1 MKYANNRHIMK
12 IRLEV
17 EVEAVIEANS
27 TEAAK
32 KQLEAKLAYNCRDLL
47 SRRNGWRPE
56 ILTYYTK

>member
-1 MKYANNRHIMK
+1 MK

-17 EVEAVIEANS
+17 EVKAVIEANS

-32 KQLEAKLAYNCRDLL
+32 KQLEAKTAYNCRDLL